1 MKMED
6 KANTA
11 RLIRLPEVLAM
22 TGLRNRQDLYLGMK
36 KGGFPTPVK
45 ISSRAVAWRLNEIQD
60 WIESRPL
67 ARGSKENE

>member
-1 MKMED
+1 MED
-6 KANTA
+6 KAKTA

-22 TGLRNRQDLYLGMK
+22 TGLKNRQDLYLGMK
-36 KGGFPTPVK
+36 KGAFPCPVK

-67 ARGSKENE
+67 VRVGKS